1 MPIFS
6 PTSLREAVDIYAEH
20 DNASLIAGG
29 TDFMVEVNFNHRKP
43 STVISLARVDELK
56 SWQIDKEHSS
66 VRIGSTVPFSVME
79 SSDFASVVPALSHA
93 ARTVG
98 SPQIRNTASL
108 GGNLGTCSPAGDSLP
123 VLSALDAQIELS
135 SASGMRQVSIHDFML
150 GPKKNALAPGEIVS
164 AIVLPIA
171 NGFQDYAK
179 VGVRNA
185 MVISIASA
193 CFAIQDDEC
202 RIALGSVGPTIIR
215 CREAEEFLQQEMSVQ
230 HIPTTNSVQKFAQ
243 LVASEARPID
253 DHRSTATYRRH
264 AIEVLARRLAMRS
277 FSL

>member
-1 MPIFS
+1 MPIYT
-6 PTSLREAVDIYAEH
+6 PTTLHEAVDIYAQH
-20 DNASLIAGG
+20 SDASLIAGG

-43 STVISLARVDELK
+43 STVISLARVDELRT
-56 SWQIDKEHSS
+56 WRIDAEQSI
-66 VRIGSTVPFSVME
+66 VRIGSTVPFSVLE
-79 SSDFASVVPALSHA
+79 KADFAALVPALSHA

-123 VLSALDAQIELS
+123 VLSALDAQIEVSSLS
-135 SASGMRQVSIHDFML
+135 GTRQVSIHEFMV
-150 GPKKNALAPGEIVS
+150 GPKKNALATGEIVS
-164 AIVLPIA
+164 AIVVPIA

-193 CFAIQDDEC
+193 CLAFQDGVC
-202 RIALGSVGPTIIR
+202 RLALGSVGPTIVR
-215 CREAEEFLQQEMSVQ
+215 CREAEAFLQQEITKTGS
-230 HIPTTNSVQKFAQ
+230 PTPEVIQKFAQ
-243 LVASEARPID
+243 LASDTARPID

-264 AIEVLARRLAMRS
+264 AVEVMARRLAMRS

>member
-1 MPIFS
+1 MPIYS
-6 PTSLREAVDIYAEH
+6 PTSLREAVEIYAELQ
-20 DNASLIAGG
+20 DASLIAGG

-43 STVISLARVDELK
+43 STVISLTHVQELK
-56 SWQIDKEHSS
+56 TWHVDTERAV

-79 SSDFASVVPALSHA
+79 SPDFAKLVPALSHA

-98 SPQIRNTASL
+98 SPQIRNSASL

-123 VLSALDAQIELS
+123 VLSALDAQIEVS
-135 SASGMRQVSIHDFML
+135 SVSGTQLMSFHDFMI
-150 GPKKNALAPGEIVS
+150 GPKKNGLSSGEIVS
-164 AIVLPIA
+164 AIFLPIA

-193 CFAIQDDEC
+193 CMAIQDGRC

-215 CREAEEFLQQEMSVQ
+215 SREAEAFLQQEMTHSA
-230 HIPTTNSVQKFAQ
+230 IPTPESIQKFAQ
-243 LVASEARPID
+243 LVAASAQPID
-253 DHRSTATYRRH
+253 DHRSTAMYRRH
-264 AIEVLARRLAMRS
+264 AVEVMARRLAMRS
-277 FSL
+277 FAL

>member
-1 MPIFS
+1 M
-6 PTSLREAVDIYAEH
+6 YAQH
-20 DNASLIAGG
+20 NDASLLAGG

-43 STVISLARVDELK
+43 TTVINLARVDALK
-56 SWQIDKEHSS
+56 TWGVDSAKS
-66 VRIGSTVPFSVME
+66 VIRIGSTVPFSVME
-79 SSDFASVVPALSHA
+79 KSDFAVLAPALAHA

-98 SPQIRNTASL
+98 SPQIRTTASL

-123 VLSALDAQIELS
+123 VLSALDAQIEV
-135 SASGMRQVSIHDFML
+135 ASVTGKRLVSIHDFMI
-150 GPKKNALAPGEIVS
+150 GPKKNTLDGGEIVS
-164 AIVLPIA
+164 AIIIPVA

-193 CFAIQDDEC
+193 CFAFQDNHC

-215 CREAEEFLQQEMSVQ
+215 CREAESFLQKE
-230 HIPTTNSVQKFAQ
+230 ITKKTTPSLEAIHQFSQ
-243 LVASEARPID
+243 LVAEAAQPID

-264 AIEVLARRLAMRS
+264 AVEVMARRLAMRS

>member
-1 MPIFS
+1 MPIYS
-6 PTSLREAVDIYAEH
+6 PTSLREAADIYAAH

-56 SWQIDKEHSS
+56 AWHIDTEQS
-66 VRIGSTVPFSVME
+66 VVRVGSTVPFSVME
-79 SSDFASVVPALSHA
+79 KSDFASLVPALSHA

-123 VLSALDAQIELS
+123 VLSALDAQIEITS
-135 SASGMRQVSIHDFML
+135 VSGTRQTSIHDFML
-150 GPKKNALAPGEIVS
+150 GPKRNALASGEIVS
-164 AIVLPIA
+164 AVVLPIA

-193 CFAIQDDEC
+193 CLAIQDGQC

-215 CREAEEFLQQEMSVQ
+215 CQEAEAFIQREMSLAST
-230 HIPTTNSVQKFAQ
+230 PTTEVLQKFAH
-243 LVASEARPID
+243 LVAGAAQPID

-264 AIEVLARRLAMRS
+264 AVEVMARRLAMRS

>member
-6 PTSLREAVDIYAEH
+6 PISLREAVDIYAEH
-20 DNASLIAGG
+20 DSASLIAGG

-43 STVISLARVDELK
+43 STVINLARIESLRTWSVDESK
-56 SWQIDKEHSS
+56 AVI
-66 VRIGSTVPFSVME
+66 RIGSTVPFAQFE
-79 SSDFASVVPALSHA
+79 KPDFAKLSPALSHA

-123 VLSALDAQIELS
+123 VLFALDATIEV
-135 SASGMRQVSIHDFML
+135 ASIHGVRSVPIQDFMV
-150 GPKKNALAPGEIVS
+150 GPKKNVLNHGDIVS
-164 AIVLPIA
+164 AIIIPIA
-171 NGFQDYAK
+171 DGFQDYAK

-193 CFAIQDDEC
+193 CFALNSGTC
-202 RIALGSVGPTIIR
+202 RIALGSVGPRIIR
-215 CREAEEFLQQEMSVQ
+215 CTAAESFLQQEMATTGVPSLEAIQ
-230 HIPTTNSVQKFAQ
+230 HFSEIVSATAQ
-243 LVASEARPID
+243 PID
-253 DHRSTATYRRH
+253 DHRSTAAYRKH
-264 AIEVLARRLAMRS
+264 AVATLSRRLALRG

>member
-1 MPIFS
+1 MPIYS

-20 DNASLIAGG
+20 DDASLIAGG

-43 STVISLARVDELK
+43 STVISLSRIDELK
-56 SWQIDKEHSS
+56 NWHIDTEQSV

-79 SSDFASVVPALSHA
+79 KADFAKYVPALSHA

-123 VLSALDAQIELS
+123 VLSALDAQIELFT
-135 SASGMRQVSIHDFML
+135 ASGMRQVSIHDFML
-150 GPKKNALAPGEIVS
+150 GPKRNALTPGEIVS
-164 AIVLPIA
+164 AIVLPVT

-193 CFAIQDDEC
+193 CFAIQDEVC

-215 CREAEEFLQQEMSVQ
+215 CREAEEFLQQEMSDKN
-230 HIPTTNSVQKFAQ
+230 IPTTDSIQEFAQ

-264 AIEVLARRLAMRS
+264 AIEVMARRLAMRS

>member
-1 MPIFS
+1 MPIYT
-6 PTSLREAVDIYAEH
+6 PTSLREAAEMYTQDAH
-20 DNASLIAGG
+20 ASLIAGG

-43 STVISLARVDELK
+43 STVINLSCVDELK
-56 SWQIDKEHSS
+56 TWQLDTEQS
-66 VRIGSTVPFSVME
+66 VIRIGSTVPFSVME
-79 SSDFASVVPALSHA
+79 KADFAELAPALSRA

-123 VLSALDAQIELS
+123 VLSALDAQIEVTSVEGTRL
-135 SASGMRQVSIHDFML
+135 VSIHDFMI
-150 GPKKNALAPGEIVS
+150 GPKKNALTHGEIVS
-164 AIVLPIA
+164 AILLPIA

-193 CFAIQDDEC
+193 CFVIQDERC

-215 CREAEEFLQQEMSVQ
+215 CNEAESFLNNEMNSSGT
-230 HIPTTNSVQKFAQ
+230 PTLEAISKFAL
-243 LVASEARPID
+243 LVAQTSTPID
-253 DHRSTATYRRH
+253 DHRSTAAYRRH
-264 AIEVLARRLAMRS
+264 AVEVLARRLAMRS